1 MTKKYK
7 FYIADDSVSCRILR
21 ESNGY
26 FDYYRSMPSEFTL
39 SDVMNNDN
47 FSDSQKKRIA
57 SLKPSSIFKLTKLCK
72 WSSASGFGE
81 YLVIKCL
88 IPEHNT
94 NVSDLKQKI
103 SQLET
108 QSCEI
113 QSEIDAKVGDLIKSK
128 RKVDAAL
135 KKLKDKLS
143 KIYIKN

>member
-7 FYIADDSVSCRILR
+7 FYIAEESASCRILR

-26 FDYYRSMPSEFTL
+26 FDYYRSMPAEFTL

-57 SLKPSSIFKLTKLCK
+57 SLKPSSIFSLTKLCK
-72 WSSASGFGE
+72 WSSASGCAE

-88 IPEHNT
+88 IPEDNT
-94 NVSDLKQKI
+94 NIYDLKQQI

-108 QSCEI
+108 QSSEM

-128 RKVDAAL
+128 RKIDTTL

-143 KIYIKN
+143 KIYIES